1 MLSNYK
7 KCSSIT
13 NCNCAIY
20 LRLNTLS
27 NASSTSAYSYA
38 YVDFCKTELS
48 TNKKNEID
56 ISYWSMANA
65 KVSALNCSSVIGDT
79 TSDSEWDMVGTSFEN
94 FRCAKLAQISPDK
107 TLLSYAVNF

>member
-1 MLSNYK
+1 VLSNYK

-27 NASSTSAYSYA
+27 NTSSILANYA
-38 YVDFCKTELS
+38 YVDFCKTELI

-56 ISYWSMANA
+56 INYWSNANP
-65 KVSALNCSSVIGDT
+65 KISALNCSFVISNT
-79 TSDSEWDMVGTSFEN
+79 TSDLEWDMVEASFEN
-94 FRCAKLAQISPDK
+94 FRCAKLAQITPDK
-107 TLLSYAVNF
+107 TLLSYAVKF